1 MSDTSSPFGFELVR
15 RGYDRGQVDDRI
27 TKLVADR
34 DSALARITALEKRI
48 EELHLET
55 QNAQAQVSD
64 AEPSYAGLGARVEKI
79 LRLAE
84 EEAKDL
90 REEARRAAEQHREL
104 AESAAQQVRNDAE
117 SFSAERKAKAEDEGV
132 RIVEKAKGDAS
143 TLRSEAQKDAQ
154 SKREEADALFEET
167 RAKAAQAAADFE
179 TNLAKRREQSERDL
193 ASRQAKAEKRLAEI
207 EHRAEQLRLEA
218 EKLRTDAE
226 RRARQTVET
235 AQRQAEDIVA
245 DANAKADRIRSE
257 SERELAALTNRRDSI
272 NAQLTNVREM
282 LATLTGAAVAAAGYA
297 GRRRA
302 DLARRPGPAVPL
314 DRAGTVAADRS
325 PAGRVAW
332 TAGYGRSTAPFAVTI
347 VQAPRHS
354 GGGGLCAPLGWPHDR
369 GRGAHQAFRQQD
381 RGRPSLLPG
390 AGPVW

>member
-55 QNAQAQVSD
+55 QNAQAQVTD

-117 SFSAERKAKAEDEGV
+117 AFSAERKAKAEDEGV
-132 RIVEKAKGDAS
+132 RIVEKAKGEAS

-154 SKREEADALFEET
+154 QKREEADALFEET

-193 ASRQAKAEKRLAEI
+193 ASRQAKAEKRGGD
-207 EHRAEQLRLEA
+207 RAP
-218 EKLRTDAE
+218 
-226 RRARQTVET
+226 RRAAAHGGGEAPYGRGASRPSDGGDRAAPGRGHRGRRERQGRPDP
-235 AQRQAEDIVA
+235 QRIGARAGGAHQPPRLDQRPA
-245 DANAKADRIRSE
+245 DQRPRDAGHADRCG
-257 SERELAALTNRRDSI
+257 RRRGGFAGRGRAD
-272 NAQLTNVREM
+272 LPWRP
-282 LATLTGAAVAAAGYA
+282 GAAVP
-297 GRRRA
+297 
-302 DLARRPGPAVPL
+302 LGPLV
-314 DRAGTVAADRS
+314 S
-325 PAGRVAW
+325 W
-332 TAGYGRSTAPFAVTI
+332 TADVRLIDGSVP
-347 VQAPRHS
+347 
-354 GGGGLCAPLGWPHDR
+354 
-369 GRGAHQAFRQQD
+369 
-381 RGRPSLLPG
+381 
-390 AGPVW
+390 